1 MRLKQSLNSTKYAF
15 LIITFITIIFKP
27 KDIRVQD
34 LRENGN
40 LDALLLVVKEAF
52 EILSIAL
59 LPTIIIFLV
68 FYFFIN
74 KKST

>member
-1 MRLKQSLNSTKYAF
+1 MRLRQSLKSTKYAF

-27 KDIRVQD
+27 KKTSVQD
-34 LRENGN
+34 LRDTGK
-40 LDALLLVVKEAF
+40 LDALFLVAKEAF

-74 KKST
+74 KTSV